1 MLSDLTTGPA
11 AGLDEAKQKT
21 SKEAEIERLKAEV
34 QLQLQKRSEMEA
46 EVKKM
51 SKYQAFLDMV
61 LEIEEDYP
69 EIADLL
75 SRYATLDAANKDL
88 IERQDTAGREN
99 EEERHKLQMFV
110 REKTDEILAI
120 NNQIAE
126 LQQQEESEQA
136 AARDLVAE
144 SDRQMTTVAESTL
157 DLGQVQSSTTLD
169 LETSTAVKQQMPL
182 LANVEA
188 ASAPSCQRCTLADD
202 LARES
207 SSAEASSGM

>member
-99 EEERHKLQMFV
+99 
-110 REKTDEILAI
+110 
-120 NNQIAE
+120 
-126 LQQQEESEQA
+126 
-136 AARDLVAE
+136 
-144 SDRQMTTVAESTL
+144 
-157 DLGQVQSSTTLD
+157 
-169 LETSTAVKQQMPL
+169 
-182 LANVEA
+182 
-188 ASAPSCQRCTLADD
+188 
-202 LARES
+202 
-207 SSAEASSGM
+207 